1 MRLFK
6 VRFKPAG
13 KLYDVDPGDMDLKVG
28 EKVIVEGER
37 GIGIA
42 TVVMGPYEAEN
53 PPDGVKPVLRKASPD
68 ELKDSI
74 ERRQKEFEAFRFC
87 RQRIEE
93 RGLPM
98 KLIKVEEL
106 IDGSKIIF
114 YFTAEGRIDFR
125 ELVKDLAAKYRTRI
139 EMRQIGVRD
148 EVKML
153 GAIGPCGRE
162 TCCSTFL
169 YDFEPIS
176 VKIAK
181 EQNIVLNPA
190 RLSGIC
196 GRLMCCLIY
205 EYEAT
210 GSGEEICRGSL
221 NCDKFCPYSKGEP
234 EFTIDDEI
242 IRKADEIEFDM
253 D

>member
-1 MRLFK
+1 MKLFK
-6 VRFKPAG
+6 VRFKCAG
-13 KLYDVDPGDMDLKVG
+13 KLYDVDPGGLELNLG

-42 TVVMGPYEAEN
+42 TVVMGPYEVEN
-53 PPDGVKPVLRKASPD
+53 PPEGVKPILRKAAP
-68 ELKDSI
+68 EEIKDSI
-74 ERRQKEFEAFRFC
+74 ERREREMEAFRFC
-87 RQRIEE
+87 LQRIEE

-114 YFTAEGRIDFR
+114 YFSAEGRIDFR
-125 ELVKDLAAKYRTRI
+125 ELVRDLAAKYRTRI

-153 GAIGPCGRE
+153 GGIGPCGRE

-176 VKIAK
+176 VRIAK
-181 EQNIVLNPA
+181 EQNLILNPA
-190 RLSGIC
+190 KLSGIC

-205 EYEAT
+205 EYEAI
-210 GSGEEICRGSL
+210 GGDEQVCQGSL
-221 NCDKFCPYSKGEP
+221 SCNKFCPYLKGEP
-234 EFTIDDEI
+234 HFTIDDEI
-242 IRKADEIEFDM
+242 IRRAEEIEFDM
-253 D
+253 E

>member
-1 MRLFK
+1 MRLYK
-6 VRFKPAG
+6 VRFKRAG
-13 KLYDVDPGDMDLKVG
+13 KLYDVDPGELDLKLG
-28 EKVIVEGER
+28 ERVIVEGER
-37 GIGIA
+37 GVGVA
-42 TVVMGPYEAEN
+42 TVVMGPYEVEN
-53 PPDGVKPVLRKASPD
+53 PPEGVKPVIRKALP
-68 ELKDSI
+68 EEIECSI
-74 ERRQKEFEAFRFC
+74 ERRQKELEAFRFC
-87 RQRIEE
+87 LQRIEE

-125 ELVKDLAAKYRTRI
+125 ELVKDLAARYRTRI

-176 VKIAK
+176 VRIAK
-181 EQNIVLNPA
+181 EQNIILNPS

-205 EYEAT
+205 EYEAA
-210 GSGEEICRGSL
+210 SNNEQPCRSFPQ
-221 NCDKFCPYSKGEP
+221 CDKFCPYVKGEV
-234 EFTIDDEI
+234 EFDVDEEI
-242 IRKADEIEFDM
+242 IRRAEEIEFDT